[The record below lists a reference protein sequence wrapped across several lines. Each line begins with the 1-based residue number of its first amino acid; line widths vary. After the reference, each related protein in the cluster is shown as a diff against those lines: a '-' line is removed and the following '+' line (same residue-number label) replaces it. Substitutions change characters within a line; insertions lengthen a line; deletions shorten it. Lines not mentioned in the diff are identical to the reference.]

1 MVNTLSRLA
10 QWNDIAAAE
19 LIYGGGDY
27 KPDDDEYFFD
37 LDDLNIPDDWG
48 YYARSVLHDTSGYDT
63 VKFIGGEYLG
73 SGVVFNYD
81 PGLQ

>member
-1 MVNTLSRLA
+1 MAVIEPMTL
-10 QWNDIAAAE
+10 
-19 LIYGGGDY
+19 
-27 KPDDDEYFFD
+27 YFFD
-37 LDDLNIPDDWG
+37 LDDLNIPDTS

-81 PGLQ
+81 PEATLGGRSV